1 MWLREAE
8 FSFFAWVLIFS
19 SADVKKSL
27 HFIRGHTK
35 CNEVRTYFLQVSSH
49 LFFISAKYRSTLKQG
64 AKPDNG
70 WFSKFPKDIV
80 KCEELTGGDPKLLEK
95 EPYIERVE
103 QKIDYKDIFGPAD
116 DSAKKKGKKGR

>member
-1 MWLREAE
+1 MNLFFESLLFAQFE
-8 FSFFAWVLIFS
+8 FTVYSQISTFRHSLS
-19 SADVKKSL
+19 SD
-27 HFIRGHTK
+27 T
-35 CNEVRTYFLQVSSH
+35 

-64 AKPDNG
+64 AKPDDG